1 MNRPTDANESLT
13 EASTESLSLW
23 TKLFY
28 GLGYVPDVI
37 MNNLISAFAMMIYNI
52 EYGVPATWLGIVIA
66 LPRIWEA
73 FTDPLIGNFSDHSQ
87 SRWGRRRPFII
98 GGVICA
104 SIFASLLWMPPR
116 GWGHEGLL
124 AYFLVISILY
134 FTAYAFF
141 NVPYL
146 ALGLELSNN
155 DSDRTSLMGFRAAAV
170 PFAFIAILSWAPVLV
185 TNGTFSSSPGES
197 MRIVGIILS
206 LIILVMG
213 LLAAFVCKEKVVQIS
228 TDKEGVVEGFKSC
241 LKNKPFLMVTGIVAF
256 TIIGICVST
265 SLVYYVNLSVVFPG
279 GTLADKEAATK
290 LNGICQTVSNVIGLL
305 FCPLVNPLAK
315 KIGRQRLLLCGF
327 LGLMIAFLS
336 SPLLFSREYPY
347 LQIVFQTIVT
357 VSVSCV
363 WVLSIPMLGDVCDF
377 DEIQTGKRREGL
389 FTAMFN
395 WGGKA
400 AISAF
405 SLILGIIIDL
415 SHFKPDLP
423 MQSEQTVKI
432 LLLACSVFPI
442 PFLAL
447 CAYFTIRFPL
457 SPEKI
462 KDLRRSSM

>member
-1 MNRPTDANESLT
+1 MNHPTPANELLP
-13 EASTESLSLW
+13 EVSTESLSFW
-23 TKLFY
+23 TKFFY
-28 GLGYVPDVI
+28 GIGYVPDVI
-37 MNNLISAFAMMIYNI
+37 MNNLIGTFAMMIYNV
-52 EYGVPATWLGIVIA
+52 EYGVPATWLGIAIA

-73 FTDPLIGNFSDHSQ
+73 FTDPLIGNLSDNTRT
-87 SRWGRRRPFII
+87 RWGRRRPFIV
-98 GGVICA
+98 GGVIAA
-104 SIFASLLWMPPR
+104 SILAAVMWMPPR

-124 AYFLVISILY
+124 SFFLVISILY

-146 ALGLELSNN
+146 ALGLELSTN

-170 PFAFIAILSWAPVLV
+170 PLAYIAIMPWAPVLV
-185 TNGTFSSSPGES
+185 TNRSFGSSPAES
-197 MRIVGIILS
+197 MRIVGIL
-206 LIILVMG
+206 LAVVILVLG
-213 LLAAFVCKEKVVQIS
+213 LLAAFVCKEKVVLVTS
-228 TDKEGVVEGFKSC
+228 DKEGVVEGFKNC

-256 TIIGICVST
+256 TIIGFCVAT
-265 SLVYYVNLSVVFPG
+265 SLVYYINLSVVFPG
-279 GTLADKEAATK
+279 GTLADKEAATR
-290 LNGICQTVSNVIGLL
+290 LNGICQTVSNVIGLC

-315 KIGRQRLLLCGF
+315 KIGRQRLLLCGIF
-327 LGLMIAFLS
+327 GLMIAFIS
-336 SPLLFSREYPY
+336 SPLLFSHQYPY
-347 LQIVFQTIVT
+347 LQIIFQTLVT

-363 WVLSIPMLGDVCDF
+363 WVLTIPMLGDVCDF

-423 MQSEQTVKI
+423 MQSAQTVKI

-462 KDLRRSSM
+462 KDLR